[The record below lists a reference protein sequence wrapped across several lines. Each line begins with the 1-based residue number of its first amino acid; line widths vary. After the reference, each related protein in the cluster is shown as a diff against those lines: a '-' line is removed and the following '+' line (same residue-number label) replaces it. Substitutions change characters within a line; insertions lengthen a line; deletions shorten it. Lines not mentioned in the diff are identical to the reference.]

1 MPAEQSHKL
10 WLHAFRKRAWFLDR
24 LSDGWMSGL
33 LAWSL
38 VFSVLQPGVCE
49 DRITY
54 RSANGEETRVRVGS
68 LSQYIDGEIQFQV
81 REGGLLKIPSA
92 RVVQL
97 EFESGEAWKKGLEF
111 WHDGNWDEA
120 FDLLVKAY
128 RNEERDWAKYE
139 IQSVILRCAYALE
152 KYEIACDVFLQMM
165 EDDPGTRHFH
175 WIPLSWQRGDDD
187 PTLIRQA
194 ERWMQSSNSLEQLLG
209 ASWLLT
215 TAKQS
220 QAIDVL
226 TGVVESGKQPFADL
240 ARTQIWRPRVPRAD
254 RDRVNLWR
262 QAIAEMPIE
271 LRSGPNWLIAQA
283 ASRLESHD
291 LAAINYLKVA
301 VDENAHEALRAE
313 ALLGAARQLQ
323 DEHPRESAETLKELK
338 KRFSQSNA
346 WQLGQQLGK

>member
-1 MPAEQSHKL
+1 MPAGQSPKL
-10 WLHAFRKRAWFLDR
+10 WLHAVWKRAWSLNR
-24 LSDGWMSGL
+24 LSNGKMSVPV
-33 LAWSL
+33 AWFL
-38 VFSVLQPGVCE
+38 IFCVLQPGICE

-68 LSQYIDGEIQFQV
+68 LSQYKDGEIQFQV

-97 EFESGEAWKKGLEF
+97 EFESGDAWEKGLES
-111 WHDGNWDEA
+111 WHAGNWDEA

-128 RNEERDWAKYE
+128 RDEERAWAKYE

-165 EDDPGTRHFH
+165 EDDPVTRHFH

-209 ASWLLT
+209 ASWILT
-215 TAKQS
+215 TGKQA
-220 QAIDVL
+220 QAIEVL
-226 TGVVESGKQPFADL
+226 QSLAESGKQPLADL

-254 RDRVNLWR
+254 RDRVNTWR
-262 QAIAEMPIE
+262 QAIAEIPTE

-313 ALLGAARQLQ
+313 ALLGAARQLH

-338 KRFSQSNA
+338 NRFSQSNA
-346 WQLGQQLGK
+346 WQLGRQLGK

>member
-1 MPAEQSHKL
+1 MPAGQSPKL
-10 WLHAFRKRAWFLDR
+10 WLHAVWKRAWSLNR
-24 LSDGWMSGL
+24 LSNGKMSVL
-33 LAWSL
+33 VAWFL
-38 VFSVLQPGVCE
+38 IFCVLQPGICE

-68 LSQYIDGEIQFQV
+68 LSQYKDGEIQFQV

-97 EFESGEAWKKGLEF
+97 EFESGDAWEKGLES
-111 WHDGNWDEA
+111 WHAGNWDEA

-128 RNEERDWAKYE
+128 RDEERVWAKYE

-165 EDDPGTRHFH
+165 EDDPVTRHFH

-209 ASWLLT
+209 ASWILT
-215 TAKQS
+215 TAKQA
-220 QAIDVL
+220 QAIEVL
-226 TGVVESGKQPFADL
+226 QSLAESGKQPLADL

-254 RDRVNLWR
+254 RDRVNTWR
-262 QAIAEMPIE
+262 QAIAEIPTE

-313 ALLGAARQLQ
+313 ALLGAARQLH

-338 KRFSQSNA
+338 NRFSQSNA
-346 WQLGQQLGK
+346 WQLGRQLGK

>member
-1 MPAEQSHKL
+1 MPAGQSPKL
-10 WLHAFRKRAWFLDR
+10 WLHAVWKRAWSLNR
-24 LSDGWMSGL
+24 LSNGKMSVPV
-33 LAWSL
+33 AWFL
-38 VFSVLQPGVCE
+38 IFCVLQPGICE

-68 LSQYIDGEIQFQV
+68 LSQYKDGEIQFQV

-97 EFESGEAWKKGLEF
+97 EFESGDAWEKGLES
-111 WHDGNWDEA
+111 WHAGNWDEA

-128 RNEERDWAKYE
+128 RDEERAWAKYE

-165 EDDPGTRHFH
+165 EDDPVTRHFH

-209 ASWLLT
+209 ASWILT
-215 TAKQS
+215 TAKQA
-220 QAIDVL
+220 QAIEVL
-226 TGVVESGKQPFADL
+226 QSLAESGKQPLADL

-254 RDRVNLWR
+254 RDRVNTWR
-262 QAIAEMPIE
+262 QAIAEIPTE

-313 ALLGAARQLQ
+313 ALLGAARQLH

-338 KRFSQSNA
+338 NRFSQSNA
-346 WQLGQQLGK
+346 WQLGRQLGK

>member
-1 MPAEQSHKL
+1 MPAGQSPKL
-10 WLHAFRKRAWFLDR
+10 WLHAVWKRAWSLNR
-24 LSDGWMSGL
+24 LSNGKMSVPV
-33 LAWSL
+33 AWFL
-38 VFSVLQPGVCE
+38 IFCVLQPGICE

-68 LSQYIDGEIQFQV
+68 LSQYKDGEIQFQV

-97 EFESGEAWKKGLEF
+97 EFESGDAWEKGLES
-111 WHDGNWDEA
+111 WHAGNWDEA

-128 RNEERDWAKYE
+128 RDEERAWAKYE

-165 EDDPGTRHFH
+165 EDDPVTRHFH

-209 ASWLLT
+209 ASWILT
-215 TAKQS
+215 TAKQA
-220 QAIDVL
+220 QAIEVL
-226 TGVVESGKQPFADL
+226 QSLAGSGKQPLADL
-240 ARTQIWRPRVPRAD
+240 ARTQSWRPRVPRAD
-254 RDRVNLWR
+254 RDRVNTWR
-262 QAIAEMPIE
+262 QAIAEIPTE

-313 ALLGAARQLQ
+313 ALLGAARQLH

-338 KRFSQSNA
+338 NRFSQSNA
-346 WQLGQQLGK
+346 WQLGRQLGK